1 MNTEVR
7 ALLQARKS
15 EDSKT
20 SYAALIRLFAMS
32 EKPVPWAYEV
42 WDELVDQLKNG
53 DNHERAFAAQ
63 LLSRLAMSDPEARI
77 LKLIPAFEVVM
88 RDERFVTARHTVQSI
103 WRAGVQSPKHTAKI
117 SSALAKRYSDCITHK
132 NASLIRSDIIE
143 TFAKLAA
150 AVGGEKVEQTVNRL
164 LASEADQKAHKKQ
177 LAVWRKGM
185 PSVVAKN

>member
-1 MNTEVR
+1 MSSEVR

-20 SYAALIRLFAMS
+20 RYAALVRLFAMS
-32 EKPVPWAYEV
+32 EEPVSWAYEV
-42 WDELVDQLKNG
+42 WEELVGQLKNG

-63 LLSRLAMSDPEARI
+63 LLSRLAISDPEARI

-103 WRAGVQSPKHTAKI
+103 WRAGVPSPKHTAKI
-117 SSALAKRYSDCITHK
+117 ASALAKRYSDCFTHK

-143 TFAKLAA
+143 ALVKLAA
-150 AVGGEKVEQTVNRL
+150 TVGREGVEQTVKRL
-164 LASEADQKAHKKQ
+164 LASETDPKAHKKQ
-177 LAVWRKGM
+177 LAAWHQGM
-185 PSVVAKN
+185 PRVVTKN